1 MTGDPAAPVDPAK
14 PVDAVVIGMGWAG
27 SIVAS
32 ELVAAGLRVV
42 GLERGAARTTH
53 ADFTLPQ
60 VHDELRYAQHHE
72 LMQDLSRE
80 TITFRNRSAQT
91 ALPMRQYGSFLIGDG
106 LGGGGTHWNGQT
118 FRFLPQDFRAQ
129 LLRGALRPDLHSG
142 GHDPAGLGRQL
153 RRSGAALRPLRISV
167 RHFRTGREHPR

>member
-1 MTGDPAAPVDPAK
+1 MTTDPSK

-42 GLERGAARTTH
+42 GLERGAVRTTH

-60 VHDELRYAQHHE
+60 VHDEL
-72 LMQDLSRE
+72 MQDLSRE
-80 TITFRNRSAQT
+80 TLTFRNRDGQT

-118 FRFLPQDFRAQ
+118 
-129 LLRGALRPDLHSG
+129 
-142 GHDPAGLGRQL
+142 
-153 RRSGAALRPLRISV
+153 
-167 RHFRTGREHPR
+167 